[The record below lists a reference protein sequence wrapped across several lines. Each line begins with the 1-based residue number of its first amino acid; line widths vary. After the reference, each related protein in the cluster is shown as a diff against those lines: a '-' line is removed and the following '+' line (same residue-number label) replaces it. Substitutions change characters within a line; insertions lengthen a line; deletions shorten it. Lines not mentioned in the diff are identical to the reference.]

1 MQKTPE
7 PLAGEVWDL
16 YFDPSVGREQGG
28 RRPGLV
34 VSNDEF
40 NKAQNGL
47 HLVVP
52 VTGID
57 RGVRIHLPIEP
68 PEGGLSK
75 PSVIM
80 CDQVRSLSV
89 LRFKRRR
96 GVVSPALLKQV
107 QELVGMVID
116 R

>member
-1 MQKTPE
+1 MPKTPE
-7 PLAGEVWDL
+7 PMAGEIWDL
-16 YFDPSVGREQGG
+16 YFDPSVGREQSG

-40 NKAQNGL
+40 NQTPNGL